1 MLHQKS
7 LLSIISLL
15 SIAIVIKTLLYSN
28 ALVCHTPCVLLVYY
42 LLVHIILYI
51 YQPPLYIVNAAVV
64 RNFVKIMSFRE
75 NLTIVQLL
83 LTPVMVM
90 PSAALV

>member
-1 MLHQKS
+1 MHCSLIIIPLSLKSHVHMLHQKS
-7 LLSIISLL
+7 LLFIISLL
-15 SIAIVIKTLLYSN
+15 LITIVIKTLLYSN

-64 RNFVKIMSFRE
+64 
-75 NLTIVQLL
+75 
-83 LTPVMVM
+83 
-90 PSAALV
+90 